1 MARLVRLGTVVRAIG
16 LGGLLGV
23 AGSEGGVARAGR
35 VRLRRPGAEAGEER
49 PVLEARK
56 QGRLWAVR
64 VEGVGDRDAA
74 QALVGS
80 EVLAERESLGEPGEG
95 RHYWSDLEGLA
106 VETVDGTAL
115 GRVTGLYV
123 TGGVDVLAVEGES
136 GERLVPLAPW
146 VTVDR
151 QAGRVR
157 VDAPEGLLEAGEA
170 KGGGRRR
177 TRTRT
182 RTRWRGSRS
191 RS

>member
-1 MARLVRLGTVVRAIG
+1 MNRLVRLGTVVRAIG
-16 LGGLLGV
+16 LDGHLGV
-23 AGSEGGVARAGR
+23 AGTEGGVARVGR
-35 VRLRRPGAEAGEER
+35 VRLRPPGAEAGEAR
-49 PVLEARK
+49 VVLEARK

-64 VEGVGDRDAA
+64 IDGVADRGAA
-74 QALVGS
+74 EALVGS
-80 EVLAERESLGEPGEG
+80 EVLAERGALGDPGEG

-106 VETVDGTAL
+106 VESADGTPL

-123 TGGVDVLAVEGES
+123 TGGVDVLAIEGAA

-151 QAGRVR
+151 EAGRVR
-157 VDAPEGLLEAGEA
+157 VDAPEGLLEIEA
-170 KGGGRRR
+170 TKRDRGRR

-182 RTRWRGSRS
+182 TWRGSRS

>member
-1 MARLVRLGTVVRAIG
+1 MARLVLLGTVVRALG
-16 LGGLLGV
+16 LGGHLGV

-35 VRLRRPGAEAGEER
+35 VTLRRPGAEAGEER
-49 PVLEARK
+49 AVLEARK

-64 VEGVGDRDAA
+64 VEGVADRDGA

-80 EVLAERESLGEPGEG
+80 EVLAERDSLGDPGEG
-95 RHYWSDLEGLA
+95 RHYWSDLEGLP
-106 VETVDGTAL
+106 VETVDGKAL

-123 TGGVDVLAVEGES
+123 TGGVDVLAIEGQS

-151 QAGRVR
+151 EAGRVR
-157 VDAPEGLLEAGEA
+157 VDAPEGLLEAGET
-170 KGGGRRR
+170 KGGGRRP

-182 RTRWRGSRS
+182 TWRGSRS

>member
-16 LGGLLGV
+16 LDGHLGV
-23 AGSEGGVARAGR
+23 AGTEGGVARAGR
-35 VRLRRPGAEAGEER
+35 VTLRRPGAEAGEVR
-49 PVLEARK
+49 VVLEARK

-64 VEGVGDRDAA
+64 VDGVADRDAA
-74 QALVGS
+74 EALVGS
-80 EVLAERESLGEPGEG
+80 EVLAERGSLGDPGEG

-106 VETVDGTAL
+106 VETADGTAL

-123 TGGVDVLAVEGES
+123 TGGVDVLAIEGEA

-151 QAGRVR
+151 EAGRVR
-157 VDAPEGLLEAGEA
+157 VDAPEGLLEIEA
-170 KGGGRRR
+170 TKGGRRR
-177 TRTRT
+177 RTTTRAT
-182 RTRWRGSRS
+182 WRGSRS